1 MENLDSLFYLNKGE
15 WKNSFIFS
23 NLWHHWKNV
32 NSLQISGGK
41 WLCKI
46 AFLTNSGNKLFPSQR
61 ESQNE
66 KKKQKTDLQEKHL
79 REFDPSQ
86 LLVIW

>member
-1 MENLDSLFYLNKGE
+1 MKKKTLLYLVTFDIIE
-15 WKNSFIFS
+15 
-23 NLWHHWKNV
+23 KNV

-46 AFLTNSGNKLFPSQR
+46 AYLTNSGNKLFPSQR

-66 KKKQKTDLQEKHL
+66 KKTQIYRKN
-79 REFDPSQ
+79 
-86 LLVIW
+86 IWENLILASSL